1 MTEHLESIGKYQ
13 VLAQLQAGGMAE
25 VFLVC
30 SQGPGGFRKYGVIKR
45 IVPASANDENF
56 VKMFLDEARITAAFS
71 NANIAQVF
79 ELGEDETGLFVVMEF
94 IAGAN
99 LNEIVSACIQ
109 QQAVLPVGF
118 SVSVAHDCALALH
131 YAHTYKTPAGLPSPV
146 IHRDV
151 AQKNIMVTFDGQTKL
166 LDFGIA
172 KAKGALAQTHS
183 GIVKGTT
190 GYMSPEQVRGETLD
204 PRSDVF
210 SLGVV
215 LWEMVTGRRLFSAP
229 TEISEMRMI
238 LEAPVPLAHSVEA
251 AVPPSLSQVIDTALR
266 RDKKLRFANAR
277 DFAKALAQQHGGFFF
292 DSEARGTFM
301 AERFQE
307 RIAASQRLFEA
318 ADDGSGSAIF
328 SAAALV
334 AKKTETVKALSDRVQ
349 HHSGRFR
356 VDKESVSK
364 PKKKTDPEISLAL
377 LKAEAELEALTRKPS
392 PRLPWSLFAVL
403 AAILV
408 LGIGLYVFMSA
419 ENSAQNA
426 RFEEPSPLDENQPHS
441 SADVSPITPIADT
454 PYAPKVEPAVTEK
467 APAEPLKQ
475 PIETKARAAAKRE
488 PKADP
493 KKSEAPKADGQK
505 GKGEITLVLLP
516 DGAAVFE
523 GKQEL
528 GKGKLLALT
537 LSVGIHRLVLVA
549 PDGSRHRLALSVV
562 AGRNMPIKANVAE
575 LPID

>member
-1 MTEHLESIGKYQ
+1 MTEHVESIGKYQ

-45 IVPASANDENF
+45 IVPASAGDENF

-131 YAHTYKTPAGLPSPV
+131 YAHTYKTPTGLASPV

-204 PRSDVF
+204 ARSDVF

-238 LEAPVPLAHSVEA
+238 LEAPVPLAHTVES
-251 AVPPSLSQVIDTALR
+251 AVPPSLSQVIDSALR
-266 RDKKLRFANAR
+266 RDKKLRFATSR
-277 DFAKALAQQHGGFFF
+277 DFAKALSQQHGGFFF

-301 AERFQE
+301 SERFQE
-307 RIAASQRLFEA
+307 RIGASHRLFEA
-318 ADDGSGSAIF
+318 ADEGNSAIF

-334 AKKTETVKALSDRVQ
+334 AKKTETVKALTDRGQVNP
-349 HHSGRFR
+349 GRFR
-356 VDKESVSK
+356 VEKESAPK
-364 PKKKTDPEISLAL
+364 PKKRTDPEISLAL

-392 PRLPWSLFAVL
+392 PRFPWSLIAVL
-403 AAILV
+403 AAILA
-408 LGIGLYVFMSA
+408 LGIGLYVLMSA
-419 ENSAQNA
+419 ENTAENA
-426 RFEEPSPLDENQPHS
+426 RFVEPSPLDENQPHS
-441 SADVSPITPIADT
+441 SAEVSPITPIADT
-454 PYAPKVEPAVTEK
+454 PYAPKVEPVIQQRP
-467 APAEPLKQ
+467 PAEPSKQ
-475 PIETKARAAAKRE
+475 PAEIKTRTAAKRE
-488 PKADP
+488 PRGEP
-493 KKSEAPKADGQK
+493 KKNETPRADAPK
-505 GKGEITLVLLP
+505 GKGEVTLVLLP

-528 GKGKLLALT
+528 GKGKLLSLT
-537 LSVGIHRLVLVA
+537 LSAGIHRLVLVA

-562 AGRNMPIKANVAE
+562 AGKNMPIKANVAE
-575 LPID
+575 LPVD